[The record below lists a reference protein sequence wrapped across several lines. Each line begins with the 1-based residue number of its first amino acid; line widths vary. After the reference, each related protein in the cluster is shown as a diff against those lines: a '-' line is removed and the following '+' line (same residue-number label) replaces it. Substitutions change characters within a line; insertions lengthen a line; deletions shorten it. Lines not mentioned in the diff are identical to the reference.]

1 EANAK
6 PDANPIHSSLALEK
20 DTSQLQNPRIVEHPQ
35 DKYFSKNN
43 PSTLHCKVDGDPKPS
58 IRWYR
63 DGQPVETTLDNA
75 ESNRMLLNNGSQLF
89 FLRVIHTKT
98 NKPDVG
104 VYYCTA
110 SNIHGTAV
118 SRNATVKI
126 ATLRD
131 DFVQEP
137 TDTGIAVG
145 NSVTLLCRP
154 PRGEPEPTVIWLWNS
169 EPVVTGG
176 RVQVLKE
183 GDLKFTSVL
192 KEDAGDYQ
200 CQAKNEAG
208 DKTSH
213 AAKLSVYDLPVIDK
227 YPKDVTIGEG
237 QNVEFHCGVT
247 GDPPLSITWRKEGG
261 DISTNDRVYIDKESG
276 TLRIE
281 DVKAGDEG
289 TYICMARNGVGSAE
303 AVAKLKVEYPPSFLV
318 RPKNQIVARGRTVTL
333 QCVATGSPV
342 PTVYWSIGSPETL
355 VFPKR
360 ESGRFSV
367 SEDGTFR
374 IENVLSSDEG
384 ECTCVAYSSKGES
397 KASARIIV
405 REHDVRPPPI
415 IKIGPHNQT
424 LSLDSNALLLC
435 QALGDPQPHIR
446 WYRDGHP
453 LSMNDARYT
462 LLSSGTL
469 QISSLMLEDTGM
481 YACKAVSETGETTWE
496 AFLKVEASSISN
508 PNVLASKTPDVASFP
523 VPPSKKPDV
532 TDVMDTAVHLQ
543 WQPAMDP
550 GTPAFLGYQVEY
562 FGYGADSGWVV
573 VNTLVQTED
582 CVVFGLHPNTSYIFL
597 VRARNSH
604 GVGGPSEVSDIFRT
618 LEPIGGRQFSKGVF
632 NMSEIESRLKN
643 VVIELEE
650 AKVINSSAVRLKWK
664 IENHQSIVDGYY
676 IRYRHLINIQLK
688 KYGQSRVKRVPFG
701 PTLYVIT
708 GLGSYEWYEI
718 CIIATSGTKQTRC
731 SGFLTVIT
739 GESVPSGVPLDIVVQ
754 RESDSKIVVRWSP
767 PEFHEQNGKIIAYQ
781 IKCMSED
788 GMHNCSRSTNGSVY
802 SLVIDNLLSG
812 VNYHIQVAAQTKYG
826 LGDWSQV
833 LVASSEQS
841 DLLQKSW
848 FIGTLIGAAGGTLW
862 IALCIFTIIL
872 CRKRRNRKKLKEQWF
887 STGATR
893 AEQKQGERN
902 GNGLRN
908 VYGLKDAGSRT
919 ATVNKDEVL
928 PPELAMLLQGR
939 KEEEGLEEDIYTT
952 ARDPPELRTFIQ
964 KSSPVTPYATT
975 TLLQAQA
982 KERAMAQTQCKQ
994 GTDNSFRPINQGYTP
1009 HSSGSNDSNTDR
1021 SNTDENGFLIKQN
1034 MKPNRGY
1041 VFQTQTVNLS
1051 DVLPP
1056 PPDHLPNEEYS
1067 RSEDHPQYSE
1077 LQDGCRPGFSRGHQM
1092 MPHCMS
1098 HGPSNCQMPP
1108 TQLPMSGYTPVHM
1121 DSDCSKCQSQKYF
1134 DNQPYSTK
1142 QGGSLRNQSLRQNLK
1157 HNPQRT
1163 LVCPHHSASPRGTPV
1178 MLHGYSQPWDCAPH
1192 GMYEFARLPETEY
1205 DYSQPQ
1211 EGEFIHYS
1219 QPPGGVPREIQM
1231 ANRSTPSDHS
1241 HNSVSSNRSG
1251 DSDKGRLPYLQV
1263 YRIVP
1268 PSDANYRV
1276 LGDQGHLSCSD
1287 HSEERRTPLYCGGD
1301 QCMDRAC
1308 QSSLP
1313 SLSSESCN
1321 LPSQYTDRGERNRVG
1336 RNQQDSP
1343 VSEDPDYAT
1352 ESDLE
1357 PSHHHDYH
1365 ERDSMVANWSITD
1378 QSNTEVSSD
1387 SSSEHSAD
1395 NGDFLNEE
1403 DFASAI
1409 AKAAEMSGLTVVGS
1423 TVCDQ
1428 KPRKIKHR
1436 RHRAPRSSSPG
1447 YSTDSNYGSIDGYKS
1462 YPRARH
1468 KRRPR
1473 EKDDCPGNK
1482 ISNSSENTTCDAEAA
1497 NLPSYSKPNFPS
1509 SPTSSAP
1516 PSSFTSSLRKV
1527 APPGDSSNQD
1537 NIPRTTSPRGG
1548 GIFQFGDVTTIF

>member
-1 EANAK
+1 MQFGFTGVIWSCLLLMTFELLSCMGEANAK
-6 PDANPIHSSLALEK
+6 PEANPIHNSLALEK
-20 DTSQLQNPRIVEHPQ
+20 DTSQLPNPRIVEHPQ

-43 PSTLHCKVDGDPKPS
+43 PSTLHCKVDGEPPPS

-137 TDTGIAVG
+137 VDTGIAVG

-154 PRGEPEPTVIWLWNS
+154 PRGEPEPTVIWLFNS
-169 EPVVTGG
+169 EPLETNG
-176 RVQVLKE
+176 RVLILKD
-183 GDLKFTSVL
+183 GDLKFDSVL
-192 KEDAGDYQ
+192 KQDAGDYR

-208 DKTSH
+208 VKTSRP
-213 AAKLSVYDLPVIDK
+213 AKLSVYDVPVIDK
-227 YPKDVTIGEG
+227 HPKDVTVGEG

-247 GDPPLSITWRKEGG
+247 GDPPLSITWKKEGG
-261 DISTNDRVYIDKESG
+261 DLNTNDRVYIDRESG

-289 TYICMARNGVGSAE
+289 TYICMAQNGVGSSQAI
-303 AVAKLKVEYPPSFLV
+303 ARLKVEYPPSFLV

-342 PTVYWSIGSPETL
+342 PAVYWSIGSPPTL

-360 ESGRFSV
+360 ESGRLSV
-367 SEDGTFR
+367 AEDGTFR

-384 ECTCVAYSSKGES
+384 EYTCVAYSSKGES

-415 IKIGPHNQT
+415 IKIGPQNQT
-424 LSLDSNALLLC
+424 LPLDSNALLLC
-435 QALGDPQPHIR
+435 QALGEPQPHIR

-462 LLSSGTL
+462 LLNSGTL

-496 AFLKVEASSISN
+496 AFLKVEASSNSN
-508 PNVLASKTPDVASFP
+508 PSVLVSKTPDISSFP
-523 VPPSKKPDV
+523 VPPSKPDV
-532 TDVMDTAVHLQ
+532 DDVMDTAVHLQ
-543 WQPAMDP
+543 WQPNIDHEASP
-550 GTPAFLGYQVEY
+550 PFGYQVEY

-573 VNTLVQTED
+573 VNALVQSED
-582 CVVFGLHPNTSYIFL
+582 YVVFGLHPNTSYIFL

-618 LEPIGGRQFSKGVF
+618 LEPIGGRQFSKAGF
-632 NMSEIESRLKN
+632 NISEIENRLKN

-650 AKVINSSAVRLKWK
+650 AKVINSSAIRLKWK

-676 IRYRHLINIQLK
+676 IRYRHVINIQQK
-688 KYGQSRVKRVPFG
+688 RYSQSRVKRVPFG
-701 PTLYVIT
+701 PTFYIIT

-731 SGFLTVIT
+731 SGFMTVVT

-754 RESDSKIVVRWSP
+754 RESDSRIVVRWSP

-781 IKCMSED
+781 IKCLSED
-788 GMHNCSRSTNGSVY
+788 GMHNCSRSTNGSVN
-802 SLVIDNLLSG
+802 SVIIDNLLSG

-826 LGDWSQV
+826 LGDWSQA

-887 STGATR
+887 STGATGP
-893 AEQKQGERN
+893 EQKQGERN
-902 GNGLRN
+902 GNALRN
-908 VYGLKDAGSRT
+908 VYGFKDASSRS
-919 ATVNKDEVL
+919 ATVNKEEGL
-928 PPELAMLLQGR
+928 PPELAMLLQGK
-939 KEEEGLEEDIYTT
+939 KEEEGPEEDIYTT
-952 ARDPPELRTFIQ
+952 ARDPPELRTFNQ

-982 KERAMAQTQCKQ
+982 KERAMAQAQNKQ
-994 GTDNSFRPINQGYTP
+994 GSDNSFRPINQGYTP

-1041 VFQTQTVNLS
+1041 MFQTQTVNLN

-1067 RSEDHPQYSE
+1067 RSENQPQYSE
-1077 LQDGCRPGFSRGHQM
+1077 LQDGCRPGFISRGHQM
-1092 MPHCMS
+1092 VPHCMS
-1098 HGPSNCQMPP
+1098 HVPS
-1108 TQLPMSGYTPVHM
+1108 MSGYPP
-1121 DSDCSKCQSQKYF
+1121 SDCTKCQSQKYL
-1134 DNQPYSTK
+1134 DGQPYSTK
-1142 QGGSLRNQSLRQNLK
+1142 QGGSLRNPSLRQNFK

-1178 MLHGYSQPWDCAPH
+1178 MLHGYSQPWDCAPR
-1192 GMYEFARLPETEY
+1192 GMYEFARLPGTEY

-1219 QPPGGVPREIQM
+1219 QPPGGVPREIQL

-1241 HNSVSSNRSG
+1241 HNSISSSRSG

-1268 PSDANYRV
+1268 PSDADYRV
-1276 LGDQGHLSCSD
+1276 LGDKGHLSCSD
-1287 HSEERRTPLYCGGD
+1287 HGEERRTPLYCGGD

-1313 SLSSESCN
+1313 SLASEGSN
-1321 LPSQYTDRGERNRVG
+1321 LPSLYTNRGERNSRVG

-1343 VSEDPDYAT
+1343 VSEDPDYAA

-1357 PSHHHDYH
+1357 PFPQLDYH
-1365 ERDSMVANWSITD
+1365 ERD
-1378 QSNTEVSSD
+1378 
-1387 SSSEHSAD
+1387 
-1395 NGDFLNEE
+1395 
-1403 DFASAI
+1403 
-1409 AKAAEMSGLTVVGS
+1409 
-1423 TVCDQ
+1423 
-1428 KPRKIKHR
+1428 KHKR
-1436 RHRAPRSSSPG
+1436 RRAQRSSSPG

-1462 YPRARH
+1462 YPRARQK
-1468 KRRPR
+1468 KRPHD
-1473 EKDDCPGNK
+1473 K
-1482 ISNSSENTTCDAEAA
+1482 AA

-1509 SPTSSAP
+1509 SPLASAP
-1516 PSSFTSSLRKV
+1516 PSSFTTSARKV
-1527 APPGDSSNQD
+1527 APPGDNISNNQD
-1537 NIPRTTSPRGG
+1537 NIPRTTSPRAG
-1548 GIFQFGDVTTIF
+1548 GIFQFGDIPVV